1 MGKFISK
8 IKKNLSC
15 FYMNNL
21 NVLVGKFEKMDK
33 VLRRKIFA
41 NIKFMFCALISTNEL
56 FLTLKQALKIL
67 KMV

>member
-1 MGKFISK
+1 
-8 IKKNLSC
+8 
-15 FYMNNL
+15 MNNL
-21 NVLVGKFEKMDK
+21 NVLVDKFEKMDK

-41 NIKFMFCALISTNEL
+41 NLKFMFCELISTNEL

>member
-1 MGKFISK
+1 
-8 IKKNLSC
+8 
-15 FYMNNL
+15 MNNL
-21 NVLVGKFEKMDK
+21 NVLVDRFEKMDK

-41 NIKFMFCALISTNEL
+41 NIKFMFWELISTNEL